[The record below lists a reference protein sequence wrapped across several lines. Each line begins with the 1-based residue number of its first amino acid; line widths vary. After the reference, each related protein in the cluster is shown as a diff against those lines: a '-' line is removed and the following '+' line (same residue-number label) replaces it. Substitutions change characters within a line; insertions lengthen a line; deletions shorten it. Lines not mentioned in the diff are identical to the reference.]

1 MPASSSRGS
10 AADIP
15 AAAATAKRVQRV
27 HAEWR
32 GEQRFESGR
41 PNGPTAMFDG
51 HAVAG
56 QSPVDALLSAVAA
69 CSGID
74 VVDILAKRRTP
85 ISRLTIDVVA
95 QRREEPP
102 RRVTRLDVTYHIDG
116 DGIEMEHATRAVMLA
131 FVKYCS
137 VSASLAG
144 DIEAYTVLVLN
155 GITHEPVRHE
165 LWSSA
170 SAV

>member
-15 AAAATAKRVQRV
+15 AAAAVAKRVQRV

-41 PNGPTAMFDG
+41 PNGPVAMFDG

-85 ISRLTIDVVA
+85 VSSLTIDVVA
-95 QRREEPP
+95 ERREEAP
-102 RRVTRLDVTYHIDG
+102 RRVTRLDVTYHVDG
-116 DGIEMEHATRAVMLA
+116 PGIEVEHAQRAVMLA
-131 FVKYCS
+131 FAKYCS

-144 DIEAYTVLVLN
+144 DIEAYTILVLN
-155 GITHEPVRHE
+155 GRTYEPERHQ
-165 LWSSA
+165 LWSAA